1 MANSENIKNSSEEE
15 LKLSRRNLFAIAGW
29 GGILTSLGA
38 SVGASLRFMFPNVLY
53 EPSPIVKLGKT
64 SDYAEGSIT
73 FNESERMFIFRDS
86 TGFKVISAVC
96 THLRCTVNWS
106 DNNNRFE
113 CPCHGSV
120 FNVEGKVI
128 SGPAPKPLK
137 WLHVKASPDKRLV
150 VNKNKVVDKDYSLIV

>member
-1 MANSENIKNSSEEE
+1 MEKTENKKNNSEEE

-29 GGILTSLGA
+29 GGVLTSMA
-38 SVGASLRFMFPNVLY
+38 TSVGATLRFMFPNVLY

-73 FNESERMFIFRDS
+73 FNESERMYVLRNS

-106 DNNNRFE
+106 DINNRFE

-120 FNVEGKVI
+120 FSTEGKVI
-128 SGPAPKPLK
+128 SGPAPRPLD
-137 WLHVKASPDKRLV
+137 WLQVKASPDKRLV
-150 VNKNKVVDKDYSLIV
+150 VNKSKIVDKDYSLIV

>member
-1 MANSENIKNSSEEE
+1 MANTENKKNNSEEE

-29 GGILTSLGA
+29 GGILTSMAA
-38 SVGASLRFMFPNVLY
+38 SVGATLRFMFPNVLY

-73 FNESERMFIFRDS
+73 FNESERMYILRNS

-106 DNNNRFE
+106 DINNRFE

-120 FNVEGKVI
+120 FSTEGKVI
-128 SGPAPKPLK
+128 SGPAPRPLE
-137 WLHVKASPDKRLV
+137 WLQVKASPDKRLV
-150 VNKNKVVDKDYSLIV
+150 VNKKKIVDKDYSLIV